1 MQPVRDNALAPTALP
16 ALLPAPLQSTRPDKP
31 RWITPEPLNVAPAL
45 VGLPLA
51 HPGRRALAM
60 GLDLILLAL
69 LSGVSGFWLLGGL
82 ALVVLQLRSQR
93 GGTTK
98 KRLVVGWLGAG
109 VLALLALQEAR
120 TDWAE
125 RDDES
130 AVPVVQI
137 AADTAAVT
145 AVATAVATAAVPA
158 AAPSA
163 AGPAASAEAR
173 IHELEAALADARKP
187 VPLRRQFNQWL
198 ESVGA
203 TLGWGIVYFSLLPA
217 WWGGQTVG
225 KKIVRIRVLELTGKP
240 MTVLRCLKRYGGY
253 AAGMATGGLGFA
265 QMLWDPNRQALQDK
279 AAHTAVVDLRAPRLP
294 PADPLEAATSLAEPA
309 DG

>member
-1 MQPVRDNALAPTALP
+1 MRDTPPAPTALP
-16 ALLPAPLQSTRPDKP
+16 ARLQSACPDKP

-60 GLDLILLAL
+60 GLDLVLLAL

-82 ALVVLQLRSQR
+82 VLVVVQLRSQR

-137 AADTAAVT
+137 AADTAAV
-145 AVATAVATAAVPA
+145 PA
-158 AAPSA
+158 LAPSA

-265 QMLWDPNRQALQDK
+265 QLLWDPNRQALQDK
-279 AAHTAVVDLRAPRLP
+279 AAHTAVIDLRAPRLL
-294 PADPLEAATSLAEPA
+294 PAEPLESQTSANAPA
-309 DG
+309 GG

>member
-1 MQPVRDNALAPTALP
+1 
-16 ALLPAPLQSTRPDKP
+16 LLPAPLQSARPDKP
-31 RWITPEPLNVAPAL
+31 HWITPEPPNVAPAL

-69 LSGVSGFWLLGGL
+69 LTGVNDFWLLGGL
-82 ALVVLQLRSQR
+82 VLVVVQLRSQR
-93 GGTTK
+93 GSTTK

-109 VLALLALQEAR
+109 VLALRAFQEAR
-120 TDWAE
+120 TNWTE
-125 RDDES
+125 RDDAS
-130 AVPVVQI
+130 VAPVVQM

-145 AVATAVATAAVPA
+145 AAATAPA
-158 AAPSA
+158 PAA

-187 VPLRRQFNQWL
+187 VALRRQFNQWL

-203 TLGWGIVYFSLLPA
+203 MLGWGIVYFSLLPA

-225 KKIVRIRVLELTGKP
+225 KKIVRIQALELTGQP
-240 MTVLRCLKRYGGY
+240 MTMMRCLKRCGGY

-279 AAHTAVVDLRAPRLP
+279 AAHMAVVDLRAPRLL
-294 PADPLEAATSLAEPA
+294 PAESLDTVTLANVPT

>member
-1 MQPVRDNALAPTALP
+1 M
-16 ALLPAPLQSTRPDKP
+16 
-31 RWITPEPLNVAPAL
+31 
-45 VGLPLA
+45 
-51 HPGRRALAM
+51 
-60 GLDLILLAL
+60 
-69 LSGVSGFWLLGGL
+69 
-82 ALVVLQLRSQR
+82 LVVVQLRSQR
-93 GGTTK
+93 GSTTK

-130 AVPVVQI
+130 AALVVQI
-137 AADTAAVT
+137 AADTAAVAA
-145 AVATAVATAAVPA
+145 AVAAAVTA
-158 AAPSA
+158 AAPAA

-173 IHELEAALADARKP
+173 IHELVAALADARKP

-198 ESVGA
+198 EAVGA
-203 TLGWGIVYFSLLPA
+203 TLGWGIVYFSRLPA

-240 MTVLRCLKRYGGY
+240 MTVMRCLKRYGGYGGY

-265 QMLWDPNRQALQDK
+265 QMLWDPNRQTLQDK
-279 AAHTAVVDLRAPRLP
+279 AAHTAVVDLRAPRLL
-294 PADPLEAATSLAEPA
+294 PAEPLESQTLANEPA

>member
-1 MQPVRDNALAPTALP
+1 MLDNSSNPTALH
-16 ALLPAPLQSTRPDKP
+16 ALLLTPLQTRRPDKP
-31 RWITPEPLNVAPAL
+31 RWIMPEPLNVAPAL

-82 ALVVLQLRSQR
+82 VLVVVQLRSQR
-93 GGTTK
+93 GSTTK
-98 KRLVVGWLGAG
+98 KRRVVGWLGAG
-109 VLALLALQEAR
+109 VLALLAFQEAR
-120 TDWAE
+120 TDWTD
-125 RDDES
+125 RDDE
-130 AVPVVQI
+130 PVAQV
-137 AADTAAVT
+137 AAASV
-145 AVATAVATAAVPA
+145 

-163 AGPAASAEAR
+163 PAPAASADAR
-173 IHELEAALADARKP
+173 IQQLEAELAEARKP
-187 VPLRRQFNQWL
+187 VPLRRQVNQWL

-203 TLGWGIVYFSLLPA
+203 TFGWGIVYFSLLPA

-225 KKIVRIRVLELTGKP
+225 KKIARIQVLELTGKP
-240 MTVLRCLKRYGGY
+240 MTVMRCLKRYGGY

-279 AAHTAVVDLRAPRLP
+279 AAHTAVVDLRMLHQP
-294 PADPLEAATSLAEPA
+294 PPLANEHD

>member
-1 MQPVRDNALAPTALP
+1 MRSVQQVQPVRDTPPAPTALP
-16 ALLPAPLQSTRPDKP
+16 ARLQSARPDKP

-51 HPGRRALAM
+51 RPCRRALAM
-60 GLDLILLAL
+60 GLDLVLVAL
-69 LSGVSGFWLLGGL
+69 LSGISGFWLLEGL
-82 ALVVLQLRSQR
+82 VLVVVQLRSQR
-93 GGTTK
+93 GSTTK

-130 AVPVVQI
+130 AAPVVQI

-145 AVATAVATAAVPA
+145 PAVITAATASAPTAA
-158 AAPSA
+158 S
-163 AGPAASAEAR
+163 PAASAQAR
-173 IHELEAALADARKP
+173 IQELEAALADARKP
-187 VPLRRQFNQWL
+187 VPLRRQFRQWW
-198 ESVGA
+198 ESMGA
-203 TLGWGIVYFSLLPA
+203 KLGWGIVYFSLLPA

-225 KKIVRIRVLELTGKP
+225 KKIVRIRVLELTGQP

-279 AAHTAVVDLRAPRLP
+279 AAHTAVVDSQALRLLP
-294 PADPLEAATSLAEPA
+294 AEPLEGQTSAAEPA
-309 DG
+309 DS

>member
-1 MQPVRDNALAPTALP
+1 MLP
-16 ALLPAPLQSTRPDKP
+16 NTRPDKP

-82 ALVVLQLRSQR
+82 VLVVLQLRSQR
-93 GGTTK
+93 GSTTK

-125 RDDES
+125 RDDE
-130 AVPVVQI
+130 PVAQV
-137 AADTAAVT
+137 AAVT
-145 AVATAVATAAVPA
+145 GAAPAAPA
-158 AAPSA
+158 AAASA
-163 AGPAASAEAR
+163 ISAEAR
-173 IHELEAALADARKP
+173 IHELVAELAEARKP

-225 KKIVRIRVLELTGKP
+225 KKIVRIQVLELTGKP
-240 MTVLRCLKRYGGY
+240 MTVMRCLKRYGGY

-279 AAHTAVVDLRAPRLP
+279 AAHTAVVDLRAPRRLP
-294 PADPLEAATSLAEPA
+294 EEPPETDQSTDKSA